1 LTQALHHPEMENGI
15 PQHLTVAET
24 ESLLEV
30 LLRQYILHE
39 VKHHPPLETT
49 PHKALKVRTRAMD
62 MPDIYKL
69 LHQGTFG
76 YWDHIPS
83 KEYFRKHLADDWES
97 VTSWEGE
104 PVLESVTH
112 DNTILRVNLRS
123 YKALFPGEEDR
134 AVFMLEELVLDSAA
148 IEKGSPERFFSV
160 MSAFREINRR
170 AALIID
176 NRRYVIPP
184 ALVEQFFAETKRLI
198 AHQGILPLFSHSPG
212 YHELN
217 RPAYVIA
224 DTIVLEK
231 SSLAFLLDETIA

>member
-1 LTQALHHPEMENGI
+1 MERGV
-15 PQHLTVAET
+15 PQHLTAAET
-24 ESLLEV
+24 ENLLEV

-39 VKHHPPLETT
+39 IDHHPPLETK
-49 PHKALKVRTRAMD
+49 PGKPLKVRTRAMD

-76 YWDHIPS
+76 YWQHIPS
-83 KEYFRKHLADDWES
+83 KAYFRKHLADDWAS
-97 VTSWEGE
+97 VTPGEGE

-112 DNTILRVNLRS
+112 DNTIVRVNLRP
-123 YKALFPGEEDR
+123 YKALFPEEEER
-134 AVFMLEELVLDSAA
+134 AVFMLERLVLDSAA
-148 IEKGSPERFFSV
+148 IEKGSSERFFSV
-160 MSAFREINRR
+160 MSAFREINRQ

-184 ALVEQFFAETKRLI
+184 ALVEQLFAKTKHFI

-231 SSLAFLLDETIA
+231 SSLAFLLDATIG

>member
-1 LTQALHHPEMENGI
+1 MESGI
-15 PQHLTVAET
+15 PQHLTAAET
-24 ESLLEV
+24 ENLLEV

-39 VKHHPPLETT
+39 IKHHSPLKAT
-49 PHKALKVRTRAMD
+49 PRKALKVKTRAMD

-76 YWDHIPS
+76 YWEHIPS
-83 KEYFRKHLADDWES
+83 KEYFRKHLAEDWES
-97 VTSWEGE
+97 VTSREGE

-134 AVFMLEELVLDSAA
+134 AVFMLEKLVLDSAT
-148 IEKGSPERFFSV
+148 IEKGSPEHFFSV
-160 MSAFREINRR
+160 MSAFREINKQ

-184 ALVEQFFAETKRLI
+184 ALVEQFFTETKGFI
-198 AHQGILPLFSHSPG
+198 THHGILPLFSHSPG

-224 DTIVLEK
+224 DTVVLQR
-231 SSLAFLLDETIA
+231 SSLAFLLDATIA

>member
-1 LTQALHHPEMENGI
+1 MESGI
-15 PQHLTVAET
+15 PQHLTAAET
-24 ESLLEV
+24 ENLLEV

-39 VKHHPPLETT
+39 IKHHSPLKAT
-49 PHKALKVRTRAMD
+49 PRKALKVKTRAMD

-76 YWDHIPS
+76 YWEHIPS
-83 KEYFRKHLADDWES
+83 KEYFRKHLAEDWES
-97 VTSWEGE
+97 VTSREGE

-134 AVFMLEELVLDSAA
+134 AVFMLEKLVLDSAT
-148 IEKGSPERFFSV
+148 IEKGSPEHFFSV
-160 MSAFREINRR
+160 MSAFREINKQ

-184 ALVEQFFAETKRLI
+184 ALVEQFFTETKGFI
-198 AHQGILPLFSHSPG
+198 TQHGILPLFSHSPG

-224 DTIVLEK
+224 DTVVLEK
-231 SSLAFLLDETIA
+231 SSLAFLLDATIA

>member
-1 LTQALHHPEMENGI
+1 MESGI
-15 PQHLTVAET
+15 PQHLTAAET
-24 ESLLEV
+24 ENLLEV

-39 VKHHPPLETT
+39 IKHHSPLKAT
-49 PHKALKVRTRAMD
+49 PRKALKVKTRAMD

-76 YWDHIPS
+76 YWEHIPS
-83 KEYFRKHLADDWES
+83 KEYFRKHLAEDWES
-97 VTSWEGE
+97 VTSREGE

-134 AVFMLEELVLDSAA
+134 AVFMLEKLVLDSAT
-148 IEKGSPERFFSV
+148 IEKGSPEHFFSV
-160 MSAFREINRR
+160 MSAFREINKQ

-184 ALVEQFFAETKRLI
+184 ALVEQFFTETKGFI
-198 AHQGILPLFSHSPG
+198 TQHGILPLFSHSPG

-224 DTIVLEK
+224 DTVVLQR
-231 SSLAFLLDETIA
+231 SSLAFLLDATIA

>member
-1 LTQALHHPEMENGI
+1 MESGI
-15 PQHLTVAET
+15 PQHLTAAET
-24 ESLLEV
+24 ENLLEV

-39 VKHHPPLETT
+39 IKHHSPSPLKAT
-49 PHKALKVRTRAMD
+49 PRKALKVKTRAMD

-76 YWDHIPS
+76 YWEHIPS
-83 KEYFRKHLADDWES
+83 KEYFRKHLAEDWES
-97 VTSWEGE
+97 VTSREGE

-134 AVFMLEELVLDSAA
+134 AVFMLEKLVLDSAT
-148 IEKGSPERFFSV
+148 IEKGSPEHFFSV
-160 MSAFREINRR
+160 MSAFREINKQ

-184 ALVEQFFAETKRLI
+184 ALVEQFFTETKGFI
-198 AHQGILPLFSHSPG
+198 TQHGILPLFSHSPG

-224 DTIVLEK
+224 DTVVLQR
-231 SSLAFLLDETIA
+231 SSLAFLLDATIA

>member
-1 LTQALHHPEMENGI
+1 MENGI

-24 ESLLEV
+24 ENLLEV

-39 VKHHPPLETT
+39 IVHHPPLET
-49 PHKALKVRTRAMD
+49 PPRKALKVRTRAVD

-69 LHQGTFG
+69 LHQGIFG
-76 YWDHIPS
+76 YWQHIPG
-83 KEYFRKHLADDWES
+83 KAYFRKHLTDDWES
-97 VTSWEGE
+97 VTSRDGE

-112 DNTILRVNLRS
+112 DNTILRVNLRP

-134 AVFMLEELVLDSAA
+134 AFFMLESLVLDSAT
-148 IEKGSPERFFSV
+148 IEKGSPERFFSA
-160 MSAFREINRR
+160 MSAFREINRQ

-184 ALVEQFFAETKRLI
+184 AGVEQFFGEVKHFIT
-198 AHQGILPLFSHSPG
+198 HQGILPLFSHSPG

-224 DTIVLEK
+224 DSIVLEH
-231 SSLAFLLDETIA
+231 SPLAFILDDPIE

>member
-1 LTQALHHPEMENGI
+1 MESGI

-24 ESLLEV
+24 ENLLEV

-39 VKHHPPLETT
+39 IEHHPPLETT
-49 PHKALKVRTRAMD
+49 PRKALKVRTRAID

-76 YWDHIPS
+76 YWQPIPS
-83 KEYFRKHLADDWES
+83 KAYFRKHLADSWES
-97 VTSWEGE
+97 VTSREGE

-112 DNTILRVNLRS
+112 DNTILRVNLRP
-123 YKALFPGEEDR
+123 YKALFPGEEDH
-134 AVFMLEELVLDSAA
+134 AFFMLEKLVLDSAT
-148 IEKGSPERFFSV
+148 IEKGSPEHFFSV

-170 AALIID
+170 AVLIID

-184 ALVEQFFAETKRLI
+184 ALAEQFFAETKRFI

-224 DTIVLEK
+224 DTVVLEK
-231 SSLAFLLDETIA
+231 SSLAFLLDATIA

>member
-1 LTQALHHPEMENGI
+1 MENGI

-24 ESLLEV
+24 ESFLEV

-39 VKHHPPLETT
+39 IRHHPPLETT

-83 KEYFRKHLADDWES
+83 KEYFRKHLTDDWES
-97 VTSWEGE
+97 VTSREGE

-112 DNTILRVNLRS
+112 DNAILRVNLIP
-123 YKALFPGEEDR
+123 YKAFFPGEEDR
-134 AVFMLEELVLDSAA
+134 AFFMLEQLVLDSAKVK
-148 IEKGSPERFFSV
+148 KGSPEHFFSL
-160 MSAFREINRR
+160 MSAFREINKQ
-170 AALIID
+170 AALIIE

-184 ALVEQFFAETKRLI
+184 ALVEQFFTETKGFI
-198 AHQGILPLFSHSPG
+198 AHHGILPLFSHSPG

>member
-1 LTQALHHPEMENGI
+1 LKCCCGNTSFTKSG
-15 PQHLTVAET
+15 TT
-24 ESLLEV
+24 
-30 LLRQYILHE
+30 
-39 VKHHPPLETT
+39 PPLET
-49 PHKALKVRTRAMD
+49 PPPKALKVRTRAMD

-76 YWDHIPS
+76 YWEHIPS
-83 KEYFRKHLADDWES
+83 KAYFRKHLADDWES
-97 VTSWEGE
+97 ATSREEE
-104 PVLESVTH
+104 PVLEPVTH
-112 DNTILRVNLRS
+112 DNTILRVNLRP
-123 YKALFPGEEDR
+123 YMALFPGAEGR
-134 AVFMLEELVLDSAA
+134 AFFILEKLVLDSAT
-148 IEKGSPERFFSV
+148 IEKGTPEHFFSL
-160 MSAFREINRR
+160 MSAFREINRD

-184 ALVEQFFAETKRLI
+184 ALVEQFFAETKGFI

-217 RPAYVIA
+217 NPAYVIA